1 MAMPPMTRLP
11 PITGGHAGPS
21 SAADTG
27 HTGDVGGMTVGDY
40 YGSGSRVRKQE
51 GWNWQE
57 LAILGAV
64 ALVGVAVWKKL

>member
-1 MAMPPMTRLP
+1 
-11 PITGGHAGPS
+11 
-21 SAADTG
+21 
-27 HTGDVGGMTVGDY
+27 MTVGDY
-40 YGSGSRVRKQE
+40 YESGARVRKNN